1 VGQSDLSA
9 DNSGNDL
16 QSQGEPTPKRQFAEN
31 VNTHGSLIPV
41 SAIVAIVIQSL
52 LTIHLIYF
60 GISILVETREDHQV
74 ASAIWPFLLIRLIVA
89 LGVLIGM
96 RHRRYI
102 ARKVTRGLCTLGL
115 ILCGVVVIYILTVGV
130 TSLHQYA
137 LLKIASAHC
146 LVWFALL
153 ACLGTK
159 SATKWFS
166 E

>member
-1 VGQSDLSA
+1 
-9 DNSGNDL
+9 
-16 QSQGEPTPKRQFAEN
+16 
-31 VNTHGSLIPV
+31 
-41 SAIVAIVIQSL
+41 L